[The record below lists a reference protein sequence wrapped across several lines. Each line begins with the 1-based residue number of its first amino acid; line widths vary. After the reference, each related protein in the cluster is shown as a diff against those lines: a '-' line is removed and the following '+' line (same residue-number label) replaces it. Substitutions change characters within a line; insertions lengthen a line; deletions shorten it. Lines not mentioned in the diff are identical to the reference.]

1 MSSDTIYSGRV
12 YFTRLDGLR
21 AFGRDLARL
30 TVYFLACLEVARQRR
45 RLLALDNH
53 ALKDIG
59 IARADA
65 HREAARSF
73 WDIPEDATYRG

>member
-1 MSSDTIYSGRV
+1 MSSDTIYTGRV
-12 YFTRLDGLR
+12 HLTRLDGLR
-21 AFGRDLARL
+21 AFGRDLSRF
-30 TVYFLACLEVARQRR
+30 VSYFLACLKVARQRR

-65 HREAARSF
+65 HREAARIF